1 MVKGALM
8 DFTTTL
14 NLTLASLVFVLSP
27 GPANL
32 AVLATSARSGFHA
45 GFLMALGEVV
55 GAVLYL
61 LIALFSL
68 GAMASV
74 LTPVMPYV
82 KLAGA
87 LYLIYLGYRQFTS
100 TDVTFEDAQPERSA
114 FKQIFV
120 GFLINGTN
128 AKLVVFYLSFL
139 PLFVDLN
146 TLTPAV
152 GGQIVATVGLTLLAG
167 ISLVCVLGQ
176 QLRRLLAHPAIAR
189 RVNRITGAI
198 IIGVGVSVARS

>member
-1 MVKGALM
+1 M

-14 NLTLASLVFVLSP
+14 NLVLASLVFVLSP

-32 AVLATSARSGFHA
+32 AVLATSARNGFRA
-45 GFLMALGEVV
+45 GFLMALGEVI

-74 LTPVMPYV
+74 LAPVMVYV

-87 LYLIYLGYRQFTS
+87 VYLIYLGYRQFTS
-100 TDVTFEDAQPERSA
+100 KDVAFDDPMPERSA
-114 FKQIFV
+114 AKQMLV
-120 GFLINGTN
+120 GFIINGAN

-139 PLFVDLN
+139 PLFVDLK
-146 TLTPAV
+146 TLTPMI
-152 GGQIVATVGLTLLAG
+152 GGQIVLTVGLTLLAG
-167 ISLVCVLGQ
+167 ISVVCLLGQ
-176 QLRRLLAHPAIAR
+176 QLRRLLKHPAIAR

-198 IIGVGVSVARS
+198 IIGVGVCVARP

>member
-1 MVKGALM
+1 M

-14 NLTLASLVFVLSP
+14 NLVLASLVFVLSP

-32 AVLATSARSGFHA
+32 AVLATSARNGFRA
-45 GFLMALGEVV
+45 GFLMALGEVI

-68 GAMASV
+68 GAMATV
-74 LTPVMPYV
+74 LAPVMVYV

-87 LYLIYLGYRQFTS
+87 VYLIYLGYRQFTS
-100 TDVTFEDAQPERSA
+100 KDVAFEDPMPERSA
-114 FKQIFV
+114 AKQMLV
-120 GFLINGTN
+120 GFIINGAN

-139 PLFVDLN
+139 PLFVDLK
-146 TLTPAV
+146 TLTPMI
-152 GGQIVATVGLTLLAG
+152 GGQIVLTVGLTLLAG
-167 ISLVCVLGQ
+167 ISVVCLLGQ
-176 QLRRLLAHPAIAR
+176 QLRRLLKHPAIAR

-198 IIGVGVSVARS
+198 IIGVGVSVARP

>member
-1 MVKGALM
+1 M
-8 DFTTTL
+8 DLTTTL
-14 NLTLASLVFVLSP
+14 NLVLASLVFVLSP

-32 AVLATSARSGFHA
+32 AVLATSARTGFRA
-45 GFLMALGEVV
+45 GFLMALGEVI

-74 LTPVMPYV
+74 LAPVMVYV

-87 LYLIYLGYRQFTS
+87 MYLIYLGYRQFTS
-100 TDVTFEDAQPERSA
+100 TDVALDELQPERSA
-114 FKQIFV
+114 FKQILV
-120 GFLINGTN
+120 GFLINGAN

-139 PLFVDLN
+139 PLFVDLK
-146 TLTPAV
+146 TLTPMI
-152 GGQIVATVGLTLLAG
+152 GGQVVLTVGLTLLAG
-167 ISLVCVLGQ
+167 ISMVCLLGQ
-176 QLRRLLAHPAIAR
+176 QLRRFLKHPAIAR

-198 IIGVGVSVARS
+198 IIGVGVSVARP

>member
-1 MVKGALM
+1 M
-8 DFTTTL
+8 DLTTTL
-14 NLTLASLVFVLSP
+14 NLVLASLVFVLSP

-32 AVLATSARSGFHA
+32 AVLATSARNGFRA
-45 GFLMALGEVV
+45 GFLMALGEVI

-74 LTPVMPYV
+74 LAPVMVYV

-87 LYLIYLGYRQFTS
+87 VYLIYLGYRQFTS
-100 TDVTFEDAQPERSA
+100 KDVAFEYPMPERSA
-114 FKQIFV
+114 AKQMLV
-120 GFLINGTN
+120 GFIINGAN

-139 PLFVDLN
+139 PLFVDLK
-146 TLTPAV
+146 TLTPMI
-152 GGQIVATVGLTLLAG
+152 GGQIVLTVGLTLLAG
-167 ISLVCVLGQ
+167 ISVVCLLGQ
-176 QLRRLLAHPAIAR
+176 QLRRLLKHPAIAR

-198 IIGVGVSVARS
+198 IIGVGVSVARP

>member
-1 MVKGALM
+1 M

-14 NLTLASLVFVLSP
+14 NLVLASLVFVLSP

-32 AVLATSARSGFHA
+32 AVLATSARNGFRA
-45 GFLMALGEVV
+45 GFLMALGEVI

-74 LTPVMPYV
+74 LAPVMVYV
-82 KLAGA
+82 KSAGA
-87 LYLIYLGYRQFTS
+87 VYLIYLGYRQFTS
-100 TDVTFEDAQPERSA
+100 KDVAFDDPMPERSA
-114 FKQIFV
+114 AKQMLV
-120 GFLINGTN
+120 GFIINGAN

-139 PLFVDLN
+139 PLFVDLK
-146 TLTPAV
+146 TLTPMI
-152 GGQIVATVGLTLLAG
+152 GGQIVLTVGLTLLAG
-167 ISLVCVLGQ
+167 ISVVCLLGQ
-176 QLRRLLAHPAIAR
+176 QLRRLLKHPAIAR

-198 IIGVGVSVARS
+198 IIGVGVSVARP

>member
-1 MVKGALM
+1 M

-14 NLTLASLVFVLSP
+14 NLVLASLVFVLSP

-32 AVLATSARSGFHA
+32 AVLATSARNGFRA
-45 GFLMALGEVV
+45 GFLMALGEVI

-74 LTPVMPYV
+74 LAPVMVYV

-87 LYLIYLGYRQFTS
+87 VYLIYLGYRQFTS
-100 TDVTFEDAQPERSA
+100 KDVAFDDPMPERSA
-114 FKQIFV
+114 AKQMLV
-120 GFLINGTN
+120 GFIINGAN

-139 PLFVDLN
+139 PLFVDLK
-146 TLTPAV
+146 TLTPMI
-152 GGQIVATVGLTLLAG
+152 GGQIVLTVGLTLLAG
-167 ISLVCVLGQ
+167 ISVVCLLGQ
-176 QLRRLLAHPAIAR
+176 QLRRLLKHPAIAR

-198 IIGVGVSVARS
+198 IIGVGVSVARP

>member
-1 MVKGALM
+1 M

-14 NLTLASLVFVLSP
+14 NLVLASLVFVLSP

-32 AVLATSARSGFHA
+32 AVLATSARNGFRA
-45 GFLMALGEVV
+45 GFLMALGEVI

-68 GAMASV
+68 SAMASV
-74 LTPVMPYV
+74 LAPVMVYV

-87 LYLIYLGYRQFTS
+87 MYLIYLGYRQFTS
-100 TDVTFEDAQPERSA
+100 TDVALEEPQAVRSA
-114 FKQIFV
+114 FKQILV
-120 GFLINGTN
+120 GFLINGAN

-139 PLFVDLN
+139 PLFVDLK
-146 TLTPAV
+146 TLTPMI
-152 GGQIVATVGLTLLAG
+152 GGQVVLTVGLTLLAG
-167 ISLVCVLGQ
+167 ISMVCLLGQ
-176 QLRRLLAHPAIAR
+176 QLRRFLKHPAIAR

-198 IIGVGVSVARS
+198 IIGVGVSVARP

>member
-1 MVKGALM
+1 M

-14 NLTLASLVFVLSP
+14 NLVLASLVFVLSP

-32 AVLATSARSGFHA
+32 AVLATSARNGFRA
-45 GFLMALGEVV
+45 GFLMALGEVI

-74 LTPVMPYV
+74 LAPVMVYV

-87 LYLIYLGYRQFTS
+87 MYLIYLGYRQFTS
-100 TDVTFEDAQPERSA
+100 TDVALEEPQAERSA
-114 FKQIFV
+114 FKQILV
-120 GFLINGTN
+120 GFLINGAN

-139 PLFVDLN
+139 PLFVDLK
-146 TLTPAV
+146 TLTPMI
-152 GGQIVATVGLTLLAG
+152 GGQVVLTVGLTLLAG
-167 ISLVCVLGQ
+167 ISMVCLLGQ
-176 QLRRLLAHPAIAR
+176 QLRRFLKHPAIAR

-198 IIGVGVSVARS
+198 IIGVGVSVARP